1 MKKKRF
7 WAFKPF
13 YIMELVAFVALLLVS
28 YFHSLALFLILLPL
42 VLLISAYT
50 TYKLFFLQKDIH
62 KFLSGLGEHLDAKNL
77 KGLFDLPM
85 PVVVMSGNQEIVWY
99 NQPFREVV
107 AGEDLYGVNFNRIT
121 YIPLE
126 ELEQGQLITYRERH
140 YQVYTVKSGN
150 QAEDFYLTY
159 FFEVTELKDIFDKY
173 HLTRPV
179 IMMILIDSYDEI
191 IKNIRESER
200 AQILSDINRLL
211 EKHLGTISGCVER
224 LGSDRYFAI
233 IEKQHFD
240 KMMEQKFPILDE
252 SKNIINSERVPVTL
266 SIGVAFEEE
275 TLEKNEMS
283 ARQALEMALGRG
295 GDQVAMKVQDGF
307 EFYGGVSKGI
317 EKRTKVKSR
326 ILSSAMRELIDNCDN
341 VLIMGH
347 RFADL
352 DAVGS
357 AVGLATA
364 CIGCHKPVNI
374 VVDRNR
380 CLANCI
386 IDYYSQFEDG
396 GLFISPAE
404 ALEMIRRNTLL
415 FVVDTHSAH
424 MVESEDV
431 YRAARNVVVIDH
443 HRKMVDYIDNAVI
456 FFHEPYASS
465 TSEMVTELLQYFG
478 DDCEINHYHAEAL
491 LAGIMLDT
499 KDFVM
504 KTGVR
509 TFEAAAY
516 LKRKGADT
524 IVVKKMFAG
533 SIESYKSKTQLV
545 ASAEVYRRCAIVC
558 STISVDDIRIVAPQ
572 AADELLNIQGVDA
585 SFVLFEQNDAINI
598 NARSMGALNVQVIM
612 EMLGGGGHQTMAGAQ
627 VPRATM
633 EGVKGL
639 LLKSIDE
646 YFSDYK

>member
-13 YIMELVAFVALLLVS
+13 YILELVAFAALLLVS
-28 YFHSLALFLILLPL
+28 FFHNSTLFFILIPL
-42 VLLISAYT
+42 VLLVAGYT
-50 TYKLFFLQKDIH
+50 TYKFFSLQKDIH
-62 KFLSGLGEHLDAKNL
+62 KFLSGLGEHLDAGNL

-85 PVVVMSGNQEIVWY
+85 PVVVVSANREIVWY
-99 NQPFREVV
+99 NKPFQEIV
-107 AGEDLYGVNFNRIT
+107 AEEDMYGANFSRIT
-121 YIPLE
+121 YTPLE
-126 ELEQGQLITYRERH
+126 ELRQGQMITYRDKN
-140 YQVYTVKSGN
+140 YQIYIVQSQQN
-150 QAEDFYLTY
+150 AAEFYMVY
-159 FFEVTELKDIFDKY
+159 FFEITQLQNTFDKY
-173 HLTRPV
+173 HLTKPV

-191 IKNIRESER
+191 VKNIRESER
-200 AQILSDINRLL
+200 AQIISEINRLL

-224 LGSDRYFAI
+224 LGNDRYFAI

-240 KMMEQKFPILDE
+240 KMIEQKFPILDE

-266 SIGVAFEEE
+266 SIGAAYEED
-275 TLEKNEMS
+275 TLEKNEQY

-295 GDQVAMKVQDGF
+295 GDQVAVKIQDGF
-307 EFYGGVSKGI
+307 QFYGGVSKGI

-326 ILSSAMRELIDNCDN
+326 ILASAMRELIENSDN
-341 VLIMGH
+341 VMIMGH

-352 DAVGS
+352 DAIGS
-357 AVGLATA
+357 AIGLASA
-364 CIGCHKPVNI
+364 CMGCNKPVNI
-374 VVDRNR
+374 VVDENR
-380 CLANCI
+380 CLANCMI
-386 IDYYSQFEDG
+386 EYYAQFEDRS
-396 GLFISPAE
+396 LFIAPAD
-404 ALEMIRRNTLL
+404 ALEMMRRNTLL
-415 FVVDTHSAH
+415 FVVDTHSPH
-424 MVESEDV
+424 MVESEDI
-431 YRAARNVVVIDH
+431 YRSARNVVVIDH

-456 FFHEPYASS
+456 FFHEPYTSS
-465 TSEMVTELLQYFG
+465 TSEMVTEVLQYFG
-478 DDCEINHYHAEAL
+478 DDCVMNHYHAEAL

-524 IVVKKMFAG
+524 IIVKKMFAG
-533 SIESYKSKTQLV
+533 TIESYKDKTRLV
-545 ASAEVYRRCAIVC
+545 ASAQIYKRCAIVC
-558 STISVDDIRIVAPQ
+558 STSEVNDIRIVAPQ

-612 EMLGGGGHQTMAGAQ
+612 EMLGGGGHQTMAGVQ
-627 VPRATM
+627 VPRAKM
-633 EGVKGL
+633 DGVKAL

-646 YFSDYK
+646 YFTD